1 MLKHQSVFMIEGQK
15 GSLLSLPASIQ
26 SADSGTGTMSTRK
39 YSLEQIRQAIKETP
53 IESSD
58 TEVKFLEDEFLTSSL
73 KLFSSFQS
81 LHSNDPIDLEGLHES
96 VVDSDEDLA
105 DSMDVSTIKEKIV
118 KLCLHSSYTF

>member
-39 YSLEQIRQAIKETP
+39 YSLEQIRKAIKETP

-58 TEVKFLEDEFLTSSL
+58 TEVKFLEQEFGASFL

-105 DSMDVSTIKEKIV
+105 DSMDVSTIKEKFV